1 MLSGLYPLS
10 YPADKRGAHP
20 PGLDRAFGSDFNRF
34 DRDTELTVL
43 PPDLA
48 VLMVGATARQAAS
61 PTAAV
66 QAGFA
71 RVSPDPMLFAPLD
84 GAFNG
89 PWPGRW
95 RVEQE

>member
-1 MLSGLYPLS
+1 MDLS
-10 YPADKRGAHP
+10 
-20 PGLDRAFGSDFNRF
+20 FNRF

-48 VLMVGATARQAAS
+48 VLMVGVTARQAAS

-71 RVSPDPMLFAPLD
+71 RAAPDPALFAPLD

-89 PWPGRW
+89 GMARALEGW
-95 RVEQE
+95 RANE

>member
-1 MLSGLYPLS
+1 MDLSFS
-10 YPADKRGAHP
+10 
-20 PGLDRAFGSDFNRF
+20 RF

-66 QAGFA
+66 QAGFV

-84 GAFNG
+84 GGIQRTDG
-89 PWPGRW
+89 PGADG
-95 RVEQE
+95 VEIA

>member
-1 MLSGLYPLS
+1 MALLDLS
-10 YPADKRGAHP
+10 
-20 PGLDRAFGSDFNRF
+20 FNRF

-61 PTAAV
+61 HTAAV
-66 QAGFA
+66 QAGFV
-71 RVSPDPMLFAPLD
+71 REPVDPALFAPLD

-89 PWPGRW
+89 AMARALAEWSQGK
-95 RVEQE
+95 

>member
-1 MLSGLYPLS
+1 MDLS
-10 YPADKRGAHP
+10 
-20 PGLDRAFGSDFNRF
+20 FTRF
-34 DRDTELTVL
+34 ERETELTVL

-61 PTAAV
+61 RTAAV

-71 RVSPDPMLFAPLD
+71 RAPVDPVLFAPLD

-89 PWPGRW
+89 QVARALTLWSRI
-95 RVEQE
+95 E

>member
-1 MLSGLYPLS
+1 MDLS
-10 YPADKRGAHP
+10 
-20 PGLDRAFGSDFNRF
+20 FNRF

-66 QAGFA
+66 QAGFV

-89 PWPGRW
+89 PMPRAIVGWNRN
-95 RVEQE
+95 E

>member
-1 MLSGLYPLS
+1 MAHQSGWIALLDLS
-10 YPADKRGAHP
+10 
-20 PGLDRAFGSDFNRF
+20 FNRF

-61 PTAAV
+61 RTAAV

-71 RVSPDPMLFAPLD
+71 RRDPDPSLFSPLD

-89 PWPGRW
+89 PMARTLARW
-95 RVEQE
+95 SRNE

>member
-1 MLSGLYPLS
+1 MDLS
-10 YPADKRGAHP
+10 
-20 PGLDRAFGSDFNRF
+20 FTRF

-48 VLMVGATARQAAS
+48 VLMVGVTARQAAS
-61 PTAAV
+61 RTAAV

-71 RVSPDPMLFAPLD
+71 RQAPDPILFAPLD

-89 PWPGRW
+89 TVARALIQW
-95 RVEQE
+95 RSDG

>member
-1 MLSGLYPLS
+1 MDLSFS
-10 YPADKRGAHP
+10 
-20 PGLDRAFGSDFNRF
+20 RF

-66 QAGFA
+66 QAGFV
-71 RVSPDPMLFAPLD
+71 RVSPDSMLFAPLD

-89 PWPGRW
+89 PMARALMGWKLH
-95 RVEQE
+95 E

>member
-1 MLSGLYPLS
+1 MDLS
-10 YPADKRGAHP
+10 
-20 PGLDRAFGSDFNRF
+20 FNRF

-61 PTAAV
+61 RTAAI
-66 QAGFA
+66 QAGFT
-71 RVSPDPMLFAPLD
+71 RGSPDPSLFSPLD

-89 PWPGRW
+89 PMARALARW
-95 RVEQE
+95 SRNE